1 MSKNSAAREA
11 KIEHCVQTLLRA
23 PMLTVPE
30 GMILA
35 RFSQKDVADA
45 SLRRLITRRLPGG
58 TKGSIDWDSS
68 RMHSTLSPLTA
79 EDSPAAA
86 SAGVSMSVDDRIQH
100 PKRKQQRMTASAVQQ
115 KRKKHKSDAH
125 KEAVRLYDKERSKSD
140 GGMSLRQV
148 VAQVEKKYGVTPSYS
163 TIRRYAIEGLV
174 DASPKKTGPDGNL
187 PKAAYKLLC
196 DAFATVVAI
205 HQLNARAGDH
215 TRRKSIIMLMK
226 TFDIPK
232 REASKLL
239 EGHMEALKKKELLL
253 AARVMSQEEFDQL
266 VADRNASLASTNS
279 TPSDAPPENEFAVES
294 HHNSN
299 ATIDTPQT
307 GEDEGGV

>member
-58 TKGSIDWDSS
+58 TKGSIEWDSS
-68 RMHSTLSPLTA
+68 RTHSTLSPLTA

-115 KRKKHKSDAH
+115 KRVDDLKQKKHKSDAH
-125 KEAVRLYDKERSKSD
+125 KEAVRLTRK
-140 GGMSLRQV
+140 
-148 VAQVEKKYGVTPSYS
+148 GV
-163 TIRRYAIEGLV
+163 
-174 DASPKKTGPDGNL
+174 NL
-187 PKAAYKLLC
+187 
-196 DAFATVVAI
+196 
-205 HQLNARAGDH
+205 
-215 TRRKSIIMLMK
+215 
-226 TFDIPK
+226 
-232 REASKLL
+232 
-239 EGHMEALKKKELLL
+239 MEECC
-253 AARVMSQEEFDQL
+253 
-266 VADRNASLASTNS
+266 
-279 TPSDAPPENEFAVES
+279 
-294 HHNSN
+294 
-299 ATIDTPQT
+299 
-307 GEDEGGV
+307 